1 MTIKKFLF
9 IIHIVHPVPTCCLG
23 LHHRMGLDHVCKG
36 QGCCS
41 SGVWGHPGRSKL
53 APLVF
58 RKLAHAT
65 QGHLVSSCLQVRTSL
80 WTSWA
85 LALQKSEGRSCSRL
99 LARGWGV
106 PLPWFSWWNTC
117 LCMSPWNHVIKQASS
132 SVFSIH
138 LCKATIS
145 LQQSSG
151 EFHVSKGGEIHLIQP
166 AKICLALGI
175 RLCLTHNLA
184 LLRSSIQFPGSF
196 PLLASFSP
204 FREPIQKS
212 RCVPWVLEWIQ
223 ARLVP
228 ALFFSLL
235 LWSILHSFLCPP
247 WMVLCPLVCPIVL
260 MSGDQYPGVPSPGS
274 S

>member
-23 LHHRMGLDHVCKG
+23 LHHGMGLDHVCKG

-58 RKLAHAT
+58 GKLAHAT

-99 LARGWGV
+99 LARAWGV
-106 PLPWFSWWNTC
+106 LFPWFSWWNIC
-117 LCMSPWNHVIKQASS
+117 LCMAPWNHVIKQASS
-132 SVFSIH
+132 SVLSIH

-175 RLCLTHNLA
+175 RLRLTHNLA
-184 LLRSSIQFPGSF
+184 LLRSSIRSPGSF

-223 ARLVP
+223 ARLVA
-228 ALFFSLL
+228 ALVFSLL
-235 LWSILHSFLCPP
+235 L
-247 WMVLCPLVCPIVL
+247 
-260 MSGDQYPGVPSPGS
+260 
-274 S
+274 